1 MKFVFTGKY
10 TNGATGVSI
19 LGHRFEG
26 REPTDVTGEAA
37 VRLSRH
43 PEFEIVADEFIA
55 EPKPQLES
63 VSKPRGRPRRATSW
77 VPGQ

>member
-1 MKFVFTGKY
+1 MKFRFTGKY

-37 VRLSRH
+37 ERLARH
-43 PEFEIVADEFIA
+43 PEYEAAYDEVGKAIETVGA
-55 EPKPQLES
+55 SIGSAPKR
-63 VSKPRGRPRRATSW
+63 RGRKPKAA
-77 VPGQ
+77 Q